1 MVAATRYCPT
11 FVVATT
17 IMKSLI
23 TLIPAF
29 ALAVF
34 CTAIPA
40 LASGDQAVQSAPSS
54 QGLTIV
60 AEAAQQTYTVGDDVK
75 VDVIVRNGGT
85 SDANIGG
92 SAFDLSSFRFVVLD
106 PSSHPLTPTPFARKL
121 LGVPTKVKKNL
132 PIKIGAGWQRRYE
145 FELSKMFAL
154 SEPGMYSIAVKRVV
168 VLSGQSDSSHRAT
181 SQVVLLASDPIA
193 VTLTGSAAVNTRP
206 AETPPSTQAKPA
218 SRWTIAFVRSGDIW
232 MANGEGNEQ
241 RLVIRNGEAPSWS
254 PDKTVLAFARKGDVW
269 ISDPNGQNQK
279 QLTDSASLEA
289 GVNPVFSPDG
299 KWIAYRSW
307 SQQAGIMVREVSID
321 GKTDKE
327 LLQDG
332 EDPAW

>member
-1 MVAATRYCPT
+1 MNRLCIFTAA
-11 FVVATT
+11 
-17 IMKSLI
+17 S
-23 TLIPAF
+23 
-29 ALAVF
+29 ALA
-34 CTAIPA
+34 AILNCA
-40 LASGDQAVQSAPSS
+40 LPCSAASDQAVQSMPSS

-60 AEAAQQTYTVGDDVK
+60 AQASQQTYAVGDDIK

-85 SDANIGG
+85 SDAIIGG

-106 PSSHPLTPTPFARKL
+106 PSSHPLTPTAFARKL
-121 LGVPTKVKKNL
+121 LAIPTKVKKNT
-132 PIKIGAGWQRRYE
+132 PVKIGAGWQRRYE
-145 FELSKMFAL
+145 FELSKMFTFTQ
-154 SEPGMYSIAVKRVV
+154 PGMYSIAVKRVV
-168 VLSGQSDSSHRAT
+168 VLSGQTDSSHRPT
-181 SQVVLLASDPIA
+181 SQVVLLAGDPIA
-193 VTLTGSAAVNTRP
+193 VTLTGGSAPTTHP
-206 AETPPSTQAKPA
+206 TTDTPSPSTSAKPA

-241 RLVIRNGEAPSWS
+241 RLVIRNGQSPAWS

-307 SQQAGIMVREVSID
+307 SQRAGIMVREVSID

-327 LLQDG
+327 MLQDG

>member
-1 MVAATRYCPT
+1 MNRLCTFPAAAGSIAA
-11 FVVATT
+11 FVVTVLC
-17 IMKSLI
+17 S
-23 TLIPAF
+23 PF
-29 ALAVF
+29 
-34 CTAIPA
+34 PA
-40 LASGDQAVQSAPSS
+40 LASGDQSVQSTPSN

-60 AEAAQQTYTVGDDVK
+60 AQASQQTYAVGDEIK

-106 PSSHPLTPTPFARKL
+106 PTSHPLTPTPFARKL
-121 LGVPTKVKKNL
+121 LGIPTKVKKNL

-154 SEPGMYSIAVKRVV
+154 TQPGMYSIAVKRVV
-168 VLSGQSDSSHRAT
+168 VLSGQTDSSHHPS

-193 VTLTGSAAVNTRP
+193 VTLTGGTDVTSHSS
-206 AETPPSTQAKPA
+206 ETPPPSTQAKPA
-218 SRWTIAFVRSGDIW
+218 GRWTIAFVRSGDIW

-241 RLVIRNGEAPSWS
+241 RLVIHNGQAPVWS
-254 PDKTVLAFARKGDVW
+254 PDKSVLAFARKGNVW
-269 ISDPNGQNQK
+269 ISDANGQNQK

-289 GVNPVFSPDG
+289 GVNPAFSPDG

-307 SQQAGIMVREVSID
+307 SQRSGIMVREVSID

-332 EDPAW
+332 EDPSW

>member
-1 MVAATRYCPT
+1 MEYNVHGRFILKAGIIMNRLRRLATATVSVALFIAS
-11 FVVATT
+11 
-17 IMKSLI
+17 IL
-23 TLIPAF
+23 PAS
-29 ALAVF
+29 
-34 CTAIPA
+34 
-40 LASGDQAVQSAPSS
+40 ASGDQAVQSTPPSS

-60 AEAAQQTYTVGDDVK
+60 AQASQQTYAVGDDVK
-75 VDVIVRNGGT
+75 VDVILRNGGT
-85 SDANIGG
+85 SDAVIGG

-106 PSSHPLTPTPFARKL
+106 PASHTLTPTAFARKL
-121 LGVPTKVKKNL
+121 LAIPTKVKKNT

-145 FELSKMFAL
+145 FELSKMFTL
-154 SEPGMYSIAVKRVV
+154 TQPGMYSISVKRVV
-168 VLSGQSDSSHRAT
+168 VLSGK
-181 SQVVLLASDPIA
+181 VVLLNGDPIA
-193 VTLTGSAAVNTRP
+193 ITLTGATAPTTHTTE
-206 AETPPSTQAKPA
+206 APPTSTQPKPA
-218 SRWTIAFVRSGDIW
+218 ARWTIAFVRSGDIW

-241 RLVIRNGEAPSWS
+241 RLVIKNGAAPSWS
-254 PDKTVLAFARKGDVW
+254 ADKTVLAFARKGNVW

-307 SQQAGIMVREVSID
+307 SQRAGIMVREVSID